1 MEVTR
6 LTELSR
12 KDAEEIA
19 NNFPLHQFVAG
30 NVRKFFEEEN
40 NILLIAKKD
49 STIVGITVAYYM
61 QRLDKPNAQIF
72 LDSID
77 VLPKNFRQGI
87 GTAMIEKLKEVGRT
101 RGATELWVL
110 TNRSN
115 EAAMALYASTGG
127 VQKDN
132 DVVMF
137 DYTMGSKLL

>member
-1 MEVTR
+1 MTEVTR

-19 NNFPLHQFVAG
+19 NNFPEHQFVAA
-30 NVRKFFEEEN
+30 NVEKFFKDSE
-40 NILLIAKKD
+40 NILLIARTDKVI
-49 STIVGITVAYYM
+49 SGITIAYYLE
-61 QRLDKPNAQIF
+61 RLDKPAAQIF

-77 VLPKNFRQGI
+77 VHPKFKRQGI
-87 GTAMIEKLKEVGRT
+87 GTRMIEKLKVLGKEK
-101 RGATELWVL
+101 GATELWVL

-127 VQKDN
+127 VSKER

-137 DYTMGSKLL
+137 DYSM